1 MGSRGSAS
9 GIFVASI
16 QSSLT
21 EEYRC
26 VYKYKNITFIIR
38 NDNVISVPLET
49 MEPRLIYVIIGP
61 DGTVNYIIF
70 YLRDGRKYKQID
82 IDHHHHIDKGIDLGI
97 RHVHLGYFHN
107 ENGTRPMTLGES
119 ILVEFVLKLWR
130 NR

>member
-9 GIFVASI
+9 GIIVASI
-16 QSSLT
+16 QSSFT
-21 EEYRC
+21 EEYHC
-26 VYKYKNITFIIR
+26 VCKYKNIKFIIQ
-38 NDNVISVPLET
+38 NDNVITVPLET
-49 MEPRLIYVIIGP
+49 MEPGLIYVIIGA

-70 YLRDGRKYKQID
+70 YRRDGRRYKQID

-119 ILVEFVLKLWR
+119 RLVEFVLKFWR
-130 NR
+130 KR